1 MHDPRAVLRLPDFRR
16 FLAAHFTTTL
26 GIQIQGVVVAW
37 QMYLDT
43 HDPLSLG
50 LIGLAEALPNI
61 ASSLFGGHVADR
73 MDRRKLALIGTVVLL
88 LCALALAVLAGL
100 PQEAVRYRILGAYA
114 VIAVSGVARA
124 FLQPA
129 RTALAAAMVPR
140 ELQANAVA
148 WRSTAW
154 QLGAVVGPALGGIL
168 NAWIGASA
176 SQLVNAALIATAFVA
191 LASIRYRS
199 VPAAATSN
207 EPMLESLKAGV
218 RYLRG
223 QQILLGAMTLD
234 LFSVLFGGAVALL
247 PIFAAE
253 ILHVGAWGL
262 GLLRSAPALGAVLM
276 SLWLAWRPPMQQA
289 GRALFRCIAAF
300 AVFTIIFGLSRSLWL
315 SFAALALSG
324 AVDMVSVVIRSTLLQ
339 LLVPDHLMGR
349 VTSVN
354 AIFIGSSNEI
364 GSFESGVTAKLFGA
378 VPAVLLGG
386 GLTLAVVGV
395 TAKLAP
401 ELRAV
406 GRLDE
411 VGRD

>member
-1 MHDPRAVLRLPDFRR
+1 MHDPRAALRLPDFRR
-16 FLAAHFTTTL
+16 FLVAHFTTTL
-26 GIQIQGVVVAW
+26 GIQIQGIVVAW

-50 LIGLAEALPNI
+50 LIGLAEAIPNI
-61 ASSLFGGHVADR
+61 GFSLFGGHVTDR
-73 MDRRKLALIGTVVLL
+73 MDRRKLALIATAVLL
-88 LCALALAVLAGL
+88 CCSLALAVLAGL
-100 PQEAVRYRILGAYA
+100 PHDAAHYRIVGAYA

-129 RTALAAAMVPR
+129 RTALVAAMVSR
-140 ELQANAVA
+140 ESQASAVA

-154 QLGAVVGPALGGIL
+154 QLGAVIGPAIGGLL
-168 NAWIGASA
+168 NALIG
-176 SQLVNAALIATAFVA
+176 SQGSYLVDALLIVVAMGA
-191 LASIRYRS
+191 LASIRFRG
-199 VPAAATSN
+199 VPVSGLEN
-207 EPMLESLKAGV
+207 EPILESLKAGV
-218 RYLRG
+218 RYLKG

-247 PIFAAE
+247 PIFAAD
-253 ILHVGAWGL
+253 ILHVGAGGL
-262 GLLRSAPALGAVLM
+262 GVLRAAPALGAVLM
-276 SLWLAWRPPMQQA
+276 SLWLGHRPVMQQA
-289 GRALFRCIAAF
+289 GRSLFRSITAFALF
-300 AVFTIIFGLSRSLWL
+300 TIVFGLSRNFWL

-324 AVDMVSVVIRSTLLQ
+324 AVDMVSVVVRATLLQ

-364 GSFESGVTAKLFGA
+364 GSFESGLTARLFGA

-386 GLTLAVVGV
+386 GLTLGVVAV
-395 TAKLAP
+395 TARLAP

-411 VGRD
+411 VR